1 MGRWWRSGWPV
12 VVAYAVVCAGTQLL
26 WLTFAPID
34 TASADHYGVSD
45 SAIGWLANIFP
56 LLYVVLAIPAG
67 RLLDRHFRPAL
78 AAGGT
83 LMAAGGLLRLG
94 GETFA
99 WAMAGQAAVAV
110 AQPVVLSAMG
120 KLSGAYLP
128 AERQPTGI
136 AVCSAASFAGMLL
149 ALALGPTLGG
159 HGHIQR
165 LLVVEGL
172 LGIPAALALALTLR
186 RPGVEEEGGA
196 VAIEQGAVRRLW
208 GMPEMRTLCGLVF
221 VGFGVFVALTTWLQT
236 LLDPAG
242 VSEQT
247 AAALLIG
254 MVVAGIVGC
263 AIVPERVDRSGT
275 ERTFLRAAVLAS
287 ALGCVALTLITLI
300 GPRAVVIVVMGF
312 ALLPALPIVLTAAER
327 LAGLSSAGTAG
338 AIVWMAGNL
347 GGLVMALVVQALVHH
362 PTSAFLAMGAVMLVG
377 LPLAARFPPT
387 APAVSPGSPS

>member
-1 MGRWWRSGWPV
+1 
-12 VVAYAVVCAGTQLL
+12 
-26 WLTFAPID
+26 
-34 TASADHYGVSD
+34 
-45 SAIGWLANIFP
+45 
-56 LLYVVLAIPAG
+56 
-67 RLLDRHFRPAL
+67 
-78 AAGGT
+78 
-83 LMAAGGLLRLG
+83 
-94 GETFA
+94 
-99 WAMAGQAAVAV
+99 
-110 AQPVVLSAMG
+110 MG
-120 KLSGAYLP
+120 KLSGDYLP

-149 ALALGPTLGG
+149 ALALGLTLGG

-165 LLVVEGL
+165 LLVFEGL
-172 LGIPAALALALTLR
+172 LGIPAALALALALR
-186 RPGVEEEGGA
+186 RPGVEEKGGA

-208 GMPEMRTLCGLVF
+208 GMSEMRTLCGLVF

-236 LLDPAG
+236 LLDRAG

-287 ALGCVALTLITLI
+287 ALGCVALALITLI

-327 LAGLSSAGTAG
+327 LAGTLFRRHRRRDRFDGRQSRRAGDGTGGSGSGPPPDVCLPGNGRGDAGGAAAGRALSAY
-338 AIVWMAGNL
+338 
-347 GGLVMALVVQALVHH
+347 
-362 PTSAFLAMGAVMLVG
+362 
-377 LPLAARFPPT
+377 
-387 APAVSPGSPS
+387 SPSCLPRISFMISSVPPPIGPRRASRTARSIPYSRMYP